1 MRIGQKFKET
11 FTSTHTYKVLDA
23 TLLTKE
29 EEEEIKRISTT
40 DQLLD
45 FISDYNH
52 RLIQEGAEDSFSI
65 IKYKG
70 NQEIYGKAIF
80 LPYPVTYDWEE
91 ELSGFYSKKA
101 IPFELEETAESR
113 PKYSSVE
120 TNKKETTEE
129 EFLDEIGEKFQE
141 KNENQNGFT
150 FCSSCDT
157 PLGSE
162 AEFCPRCGKIQSE
175 VEKEE
180 AILLKCKSCEEL
192 LAPDAHF
199 CSSCGFDQTAE
210 KEKEPEKKD
219 IESTKETELEAPKA
233 PIIPENTTQS
243 YKDSQE
249 DIKGQFELNNQINS
263 LLKRSDIERQ
273 VSMELE
279 GKKKHE
285 LEVMK
290 RETQKEREQELLAS
304 QQAIDEKFDLALVD
318 RQKAIEEKIQHER
331 FQEVSARMKA
341 QQTFVSNLVEKL
353 GNFLENG

>member
-1 MRIGQKFKET
+1 MKIGKKIKET
-11 FTSTHTYKVLDA
+11 FTSPERYKVLGA
-23 TLLTKE
+23 TLLTDKEKE
-29 EEEEIKRISTT
+29 ELEQISSPE
-40 DQLLD
+40 QLLD

-52 RLIQEGAEDSFSI
+52 RLIQEGEEDRFSI
-65 IKYKG
+65 VKYKG
-70 NQEIYGKAIF
+70 KQEIYGKTIL

-101 IPFELEETAESR
+101 VPFELEDTSEPHLQYSRAEM
-113 PKYSSVE
+113 P
-120 TNKKETTEE
+120 KKEITEE
-129 EFLDEIGEKFQE
+129 EFLAEIGENDQE
-141 KNENQNGFT
+141 EKENPKGFN
-150 FCSSCDT
+150 SCPSCGT
-157 PLGSE
+157 PLGTE
-162 AEFCPRCGKIQSE
+162 AEFCPRCGKTQSK

-180 AILLKCKSCEEL
+180 YTLLKCKSCEEL
-192 LAPDAHF
+192 LAPGARF
-199 CSSCGFDQTAE
+199 CSACGFDQTAE
-210 KEKEPEKKD
+210 DEQEPEKED
-219 IESTKETELEAPKA
+219 QEPAQETGLEASQTTV
-233 PIIPENTTQS
+233 IPEKTVPNYTE
-243 YKDSQE
+243 SQE
-249 DIKGQFELNNQINS
+249 DIQGKFELNDQIKS
-263 LLKRSDIERQ
+263 LLRRSDIERQ